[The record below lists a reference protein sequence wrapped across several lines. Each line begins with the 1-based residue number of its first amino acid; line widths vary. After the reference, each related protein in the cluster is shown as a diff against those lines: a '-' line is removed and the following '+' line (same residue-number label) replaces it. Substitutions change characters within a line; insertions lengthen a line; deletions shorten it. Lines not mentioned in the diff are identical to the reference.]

1 MKMLFG
7 MVTTAYFLHQ
17 FKWGVN
23 KMKGTITYKN
33 HEKNLKACP
42 FCGGWSDFGI
52 GESGSHCVV
61 CNNCFACSE
70 HFETEQKAQEAWN
83 KRMVDE

>member
-1 MKMLFG
+1 
-7 MVTTAYFLHQ
+7 
-17 FKWGVN
+17 
-23 KMKGTITYKN
+23 MKGTITYNN
-33 HEKNLKACP
+33 HEKHLKACP

-83 KRMVDE
+83 KRMVEE

>member
-1 MKMLFG
+1 ME
-7 MVTTAYFLHQ
+7 
-17 FKWGVN
+17 
-23 KMKGTITYKN
+23 GTITYKN
-33 HEKNLKACP
+33 HKENLKACP

-83 KRMVDE
+83 KRMVEE

>member
-1 MKMLFG
+1 MKKPHG
-7 MVTTAYFLHQ
+7 MAGQKNAT
-17 FKWGVN
+17 KD
-23 KMKGTITYKN
+23 ITKSVRLK
-33 HEKNLKACP
+33 ENLKACP